1 MTEIIMGDRRSGRT
15 TELIKRS
22 AETGAIIVVRD
33 NLRGR
38 HVQDL
43 ANDLGYDIP
52 KVLTV
57 SDLKFPLPIYRK
69 GLLVDDIDAII
80 AQLFH
85 YYPIE
90 AVTMRETSWDITKLG
105 GILNE

>member
-1 MTEIIMGDRRSGRT
+1 MTEIIMGGRRSGRT

-43 ANDLGYDIP
+43 AKELDYDIP
-52 KVLTV
+52 QVLTV
-57 SDLKFPLPIYRK
+57 SDLKLLSSIDKK

-90 AVTMRETSWDITKLG
+90 AVTMLETDWDITKLG